1 MFSPDRLSAMIQA
14 CITRGRWSKK
24 GKPRKERTV
33 EILVLLKQVPA
44 TESMIEI
51 ADDGVSIKTDGL
63 KYVINPYDEMAVEE
77 ALKVRQAH
85 GGTVTIIT
93 VGPAKAAE
101 AIRTGL
107 AMGADKGIL
116 VDPGD
121 LNCDGLAVA
130 KMLATAIQAMPHD
143 LIVAGH
149 RAVDGDNCQVGPAVA
164 ELLGIANISM
174 VVKADIG
181 DGNVTCTCT
190 MEGGTKEVSAALPAL
205 ISTQRGLNEPRY
217 ASLPGIMKAKK
228 KPLDTKTLADLGLEA
243 GDLSAKTVVRAL
255 KVPPE
260 RRVGK
265 IIEGESLQDKAA
277 TLAKALHEEA
287 KVI

>member
-1 MFSPDRLSAMIQA
+1 
-14 CITRGRWSKK
+14 
-24 GKPRKERTV
+24 V

-51 ADDGVSIKTDGL
+51 ADDGASIKTDGL
-63 KYVINPYDEMAVEE
+63 KYVINPYDELAVEE
-77 ALKVRQAH
+77 ALKVREAQ
-85 GGTVTIIT
+85 GGTVTLLS

-116 VDPGD
+116 IDPGG

-130 KMLATAIQAMPHD
+130 KMLAAAIQTMPYD

-174 VVKADIG
+174 VINADVA
-181 DGNVTCTCT
+181 DGRIACTCT
-190 MEGGTKEVSAALPAL
+190 VEGGTKAVSAALPAL

-228 KPLDTKTLADLGLEA
+228 KPLDTKTLADLGLDPAE
-243 GDLSAKTVVRAL
+243 LSAKTVVRAL
-255 KVPPE
+255 KTPPA
-260 RRVGK
+260 RQAGRM
-265 IIEGESLQDKAA
+265 IEGDSVQDKAA
-277 TLAKALHEEA
+277 ALAKALHEEA